1 MCGSVQLLPRQY
13 NCGSTSI
20 LAMRAEAERP
30 QNEMIIVAS
39 LSRDAVQ
46 VPPTTDEVDALPAA
60 SMVALPDELLKHIFL
75 FRQACNVLEPRIS
88 VTLSSASHGLWALTQ
103 RGAAAAEG

>member
-1 MCGSVQLLPRQY
+1 MHAAYRRTVSVRVLEVTCGSVQLLPRQY

-60 SMVALPDELLKHIFL
+60 SMVALYTRRAP
-75 FRQACNVLEPRIS
+75 
-88 VTLSSASHGLWALTQ
+88 
-103 RGAAAAEG
+103 

>member
-1 MCGSVQLLPRQY
+1 
-13 NCGSTSI
+13 
-20 LAMRAEAERP
+20 MRAEAERP

-60 SMVALPDELLKHIFL
+60 SMVALYPT
-75 FRQACNVLEPRIS
+75 S
-88 VTLSSASHGLWALTQ
+88 SLSTFSFSDRRATCSSLASP
-103 RGAAAAEG
+103 